1 MIMKYK
7 SKDERKEHWEL
18 MIYTDT
24 ESTLEEFLAEGGTE
38 EDFYKGLLEGIIMAP
53 YWGTITMIN
62 GTCMCMTVE
71 EVFEYLDED
80 PRDWEEIQ

>member
-1 MIMKYK
+1 MKYK

-18 MIYTDT
+18 IIEPDT

-38 EDFYKGLLEGIIMAP
+38 KDFNKGLLEGVIMAP
-53 YWGTITMIN
+53 FCGTFGMIN
-62 GTCMCMTVE
+62 GTCMCMSVE

-80 PRDWEEIQ
+80 PRDWEEIL